1 MDQDHHMRRPPVVP
15 LRARPRACAPTV
27 PVGSG
32 SLRAGAHAPDSRRPL
47 MNSRMDDPKARR
59 AALPVRIYRFY
70 RDGFRQMTVGRTL
83 WKIIFIKL
91 FVLFAVLKFFFFP
104 DFLATEFSD
113 DRPRADYVLEQLTPS
128 TQGSRNHAQGE

>member
-1 MDQDHHMRRPPVVP
+1 
-15 LRARPRACAPTV
+15 
-27 PVGSG
+27 
-32 SLRAGAHAPDSRRPL
+32 

-91 FVLFAVLKFFFFP
+91 FIMFAILKVFFFP
-104 DFLATEFSD
+104 NFLHTEFNTD
-113 DRPRADYVLEQLTPS
+113 QERAEYVADQLTQPAP
-128 TQGSRNHAQGE
+128 GMMH

>member
-1 MDQDHHMRRPPVVP
+1 MRRPPVVP
-15 LRARPRACAPTV
+15 LRARPRACTPAV

-104 DFLATEFSD
+104 DFLATEFTD
-113 DRPRADYVLEQLTPS
+113 DRQRADYVLEQLTPS
-128 TQGSRNHAQGE
+128 TQGSRNLAQGE

>member
-1 MDQDHHMRRPPVVP
+1 MRRPPVVP

-128 TQGSRNHAQGE
+128 TQGSSNLAQGE

>member
-1 MDQDHHMRRPPVVP
+1 MDQDHYMRRPPVVP

-104 DFLATEFSD
+104 DFLATEFTD
-113 DRPRADYVLEQLTPS
+113 DRQRADYVLEQLTPS
-128 TQGSRNHAQGE
+128 TQGSRNLAQGE